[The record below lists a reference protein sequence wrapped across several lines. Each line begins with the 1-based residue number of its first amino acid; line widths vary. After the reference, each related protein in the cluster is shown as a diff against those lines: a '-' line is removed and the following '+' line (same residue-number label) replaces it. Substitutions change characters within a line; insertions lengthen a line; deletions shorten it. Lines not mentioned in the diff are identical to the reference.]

1 MRSPNVIASLVTA
14 FTADPIVRWFL
25 PHPEAYLRF
34 FPEVVTAIGA
44 EGFAAGTVDED
55 GDAGAASVWLPPGAS
70 PDEEAFGSVL
80 ERSVD
85 PARADE
91 IYAFLGQMEAHHP
104 ADDVWHLFFIGVDPR
119 HQGRCVGT
127 ALLRRGIDRADAD
140 GRPAYLEASTP
151 RNRSLYERHG
161 FEVIGEI
168 QVADSP
174 PMWPMLRP
182 AT

>member
-1 MRSPNVIASLVTA
+1 MRSPHVIASLVTA
-14 FTADPIVRWFL
+14 FTADPVVRWLL

-34 FPEVVTAIGA
+34 FPEVVAAVGA

-55 GDAGAASVWLPPGAS
+55 GDAGGASVWLPPGAG

-85 PARADE
+85 PARAADIE
-91 IYAFLGQMEAHHP
+91 AFLGQMEAHHP
-104 ADDVWHLFFIGVDPR
+104 TEEVWHLFFIGVDPR

-127 ALLRRGIDRADAD
+127 ALLRRGIERADAD